1 MAEAKKQEVAVAEEK
16 KEVAHSNNKVTDYSL
31 GIFGTSDNF
40 IMAMQMAKA
49 LSSSTIV
56 PSTFQKNDAN
66 CLIAIEQAQRLK
78 VSPLMVMQNL
88 YVIQGRPSWS
98 SKFLIAAINNSGKF
112 DMELQ
117 FDETKDKNG
126 KPFSCTAWT
135 MKNGRRVE
143 GMEVNMDMAKDE
155 GWLGKNGSKW
165 KTMPQ
170 LMLRYRA
177 ASFFSSLNCPELT
190 MGLYTREE
198 MQDNDFKEYPM
209 ENLQEQVKR
218 DIAENANSEDFIV
231 ADAEAKEVESAA
243 VEAEVVR
250 PAENDEN
257 LPDFMKD

>member
-1 MAEAKKQEVAVAEEK
+1 MAENTAVAKTEEK
-16 KEVAHSNNKVTDYSL
+16 TEVAHSNNKVTDYSL

-49 LSSSTIV
+49 LASSTIV
-56 PSTFQKNDAN
+56 PATFQKNDAN
-66 CLIAIEQAQRLK
+66 CLIAIEQAQRLR

-117 FDETKDKNG
+117 LE
-126 KPFSCTAWT
+126 
-135 MKNGRRVE
+135 
-143 GMEVNMDMAKDE
+143 MAKAE

-190 MGLYTREE
+190 MGLYTKEE

-209 ENLQEQVKR
+209 EDLQEQVKHE
-218 DIAENANSEDFIV
+218 ISENANTEDFPVDLEV
-231 ADAEAKEVESAA
+231 AETVEEPKMADKPEK
-243 VEAEVVR
+243 VETEVVD
-250 PAENDEN
+250 NDN
-257 LPDFMKD
+257 DLPDFMK

>member
-1 MAEAKKQEVAVAEEK
+1 MADTAIVESGKQAVQQPTK
-16 KEVAHSNNKVTDYSL
+16 RVTDYSL

-49 LSSSTIV
+49 LASSTIV
-56 PSTFQKNDAN
+56 PQTFQKNEAN
-66 CLIAIEQAQRLK
+66 CLIAIEQAQRLR
-78 VSPLMVMQNL
+78 VSPMMVMQNL
-88 YVIQGRPSWS
+88 HVIQGRPSWS

-117 FDETKDKNG
+117 FEETQDKDG

-135 MKNGRRVE
+135 TKNGRKVN
-143 GMEVNMDMAKDE
+143 GMTVDMDMAKEE
-155 GWLGKNGSKW
+155 GWLSKNGSKW

-198 MQDNDFKEYPM
+198 MQDDDFKEYPI
-209 ENLQEQVKR
+209 ENMQEQVQQE
-218 DIAENANSEDFIV
+218 IAENANSQVFEEPNEQNKE
-231 ADAEAKEVESAA
+231 ANKDALPPFMSA
-243 VEAEVVR
+243 
-250 PAENDEN
+250 
-257 LPDFMKD
+257 